1 MARIGLTNIWYSHLT
16 EGENGTATYDGA
28 KQLGKA
34 VSCSVEITNNSA
46 TLYADDTL
54 AESDTSFSSG
64 TITLGTADDDEAI
77 FADLLGH
84 ATEESAGG
92 GLVVSKA
99 STDTAPYVG
108 VGRIVTKM
116 VNGAYKYKVEFL
128 YKVKFSE
135 PSADETT
142 KGENIEFATPE
153 IEGII
158 SALGDDNGTW
168 GVAQTFDNKS
178 DALTYLKGLMDAPT
192 PATTT
197 YTVTYNV
204 NGGTGTVA
212 PATVDAGESVTLS
225 DGTGITPPDTKTFA
239 GWATTNDAESANVT
253 SPYTPVADITLY
265 AVYTA

>member
-16 EGENGTATYDGA
+16 EGEDGTATYDGA

-54 AESDTSFSSG
+54 AESDTSFSNG
-64 TITLGTADDDEAI
+64 TITLGVADDDETI

-84 ATEESAGG
+84 DTEVTAGG
-92 GLVVSKA
+92 GLVVTKA

-135 PSADETT
+135 PSADENT
-142 KGENIEFATPE
+142 KGESVEFSTPE
-153 IEGII
+153 VEGMI
-158 SALGDDNGTW
+158 SALGDENGTW
-168 GVAQTFDNKS
+168 GVAQTFDTKS
-178 DALTYLKGLMDAPT
+178 DALTYLKSLMSAPVVS
-192 PATTT
+192 

-212 PATVDAGESVTLS
+212 PATVTAGQSVTLP
-225 DGTGITPPDTKTFA
+225 DGTGITPPSTKTFS
-239 GWATTNDAESANVT
+239 GWATTNDAVSANVT
-253 SPYTPVADITLY
+253 SPYTPTGDVTLY

>member
-16 EGENGTATYDGA
+16 EGNDGTATYDGA

-64 TITLGTADDDEAI
+64 TITLGVADDDETI

-92 GLVVSKA
+92 GLVVTKA

-116 VNGAYKYKVEFL
+116 VNGSYKYKVEFL

-142 KGENIEFATPE
+142 KGESVEFSTPE
-153 IEGII
+153 VEGMI
-158 SALGDDNGTW
+158 SALGDDSGTW
-168 GVAQTFDNKS
+168 GVAQTFDTKS
-178 DALTYLKGLMDAPT
+178 DALTYLQGLMASP
-192 PATTT
+192 TTT
-197 YTVTYNV
+197 YTVTYDI

-212 PATVDAGESVTLS
+212 PATVTAGESLTLNN
-225 DGTGITPPDTKTFA
+225 GAGITPPSNKTFSGWGTTA
-239 GWATTNDAESANVT
+239 GATTTVT
-253 SPYTPVADITLY
+253 SPYTPTGDVTLY